1 MAKNIPAILADLET
15 DLLKNRLYEFPGQ
28 VKEQKKV
35 IRELR
40 NMFKDAEQELKMA
53 EADLVTDIAAETN
66 PNNGKPAYSNKEAR
80 DAELERRKSRCPNC
94 QDAVKAAREV
104 GYKLEEAQDELEKL
118 QDEYKS
124 YRYAVAMVTQE
135 LALYA
140 GAEES
145 ENGADTRYTMTERGR
160 KAADQLY

>member
-15 DLLKNRLYEFPGQ
+15 DLLKRELYAFPER
-28 VKEQKKV
+28 VKEQKAV

-40 NMFKDAEQELKMA
+40 NVFKDAELELKMA
-53 EADLVTDIAAETN
+53 EADLVTDIAVETN

-80 DAELERRKSRCPNC
+80 EAELERRKAKCPNC
-94 QDAVKAAREV
+94 QDAAKAVREV
-104 GYKLEEAQDELEKL
+104 GYNLEEAQDELEKL

-124 YRYAVAMVTQE
+124 YRYVVALATQE
-135 LALYA
+135 VALYA

-145 ENGADTRYTMTERGR
+145 EGDQDARYTVTEKG
-160 KAADQLY
+160 KAAGQLY